1 MMAKNGEKFADSP
14 LCFILCLHDSIFN
27 VSLGKLLTNW
37 NVGVAMMVLLGEAK
51 CTAFIVI
58 A

>member
-1 MMAKNGEKFADSP
+1 MEKS
-14 LCFILCLHDSIFN
+14 LRIHHSVLLCLHDSIFN